1 MVVSGHN
8 GGPTKPLYGIG
19 NSLIVCCNQNT
30 AHQRRLLDAPVN
42 VLYEGFPLDYDD
54 RFSREAGGIESGGD
68 DRYGGIDLHQNTAI
82 HLSMVL
88 EDRAGPFGRK
98 LAACPGGIRWKF
110 QTGETDPS

>member
-1 MVVSGHN
+1 LVASGHH

-42 VLYEGFPLDYDD
+42 VLDEGFPLDYDD

-88 EDRAGPFGRK
+88 EDRAGP
-98 LAACPGGIRWKF
+98 LAENLQPVPVGSGGNFKREKPIR
-110 QTGETDPS
+110 